1 MYSSNVITQFNST
14 YHHQEI
20 CFADYVFTCVLY
32 QNSNRAFQEYRIADL
47 VFLSHKSQYQTVFNQ
62 ITFAPMIWKWFGL
75 FLIGS
80 TKWAVAAGWILNADS
95 PIIASSVALAGG
107 ITGIVVYTFF
117 GEKISI
123 WWKSKRKPKPFSINK
138 RKRILV
144 KVKQDYGLAG
154 IALLSPVIISIP
166 VGCIISYSMSEDK
179 FKIMRF
185 QFVSL
190 LIWTLVFLG
199 ISLWVH

>member
-1 MYSSNVITQFNST
+1 
-14 YHHQEI
+14 
-20 CFADYVFTCVLY
+20 
-32 QNSNRAFQEYRIADL
+32 
-47 VFLSHKSQYQTVFNQ
+47 
-62 ITFAPMIWKWFGL
+62 MIWKWFVL
-75 FLIGS
+75 FLTAS
-80 TKWAVAAGWILNADS
+80 TKWAIAAGWILNADS
-95 PIIASSVALAGG
+95 PIIAACVALAGG
-107 ITGIVVYTFF
+107 ITGIFVYTFF

-123 WWKSKRKPKPFSINK
+123 WWKSKRKPKPFTFNK

-199 ISLWVH
+199 ISLSF